1 MTRTVSRDGIARRL
15 EICLARERDAGAT
28 VAGLARRFGAG
39 THLVSDALHG
49 GAAKWRAM
57 LGGHGGGNETAGRE
71 TRLAVIAEPV
81 LVQGTVTGFKYRA
94 AGGGGGWV
102 AVPGKTV
109 HAVLDAVAGE
119 GWRLVALA
127 RLSGREP
134 FQGTYEL
141 YLAR

>member
-57 LGGHGGGNETAGRE
+57 LGGHGGGNDTAGRE
-71 TRLAVIAEPV
+71 TRLAVFAEPV
-81 LVQGTVTGFKYRA
+81 LVQGTVTGFKYKA
-94 AGGGGGWV
+94 KGDWV
-102 AVPGKTV
+102 AVAGKTV